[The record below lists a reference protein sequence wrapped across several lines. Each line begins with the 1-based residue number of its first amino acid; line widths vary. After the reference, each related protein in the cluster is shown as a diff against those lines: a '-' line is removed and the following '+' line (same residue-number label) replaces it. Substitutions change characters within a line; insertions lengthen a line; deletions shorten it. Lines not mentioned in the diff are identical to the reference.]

1 VRFIAVCALVV
12 TSLLIPPAAWD
23 GAPVW
28 GATAPSHHPSHP
40 GLPSPRVMIGDPG
53 RSGGEFLDS
62 QVSDPRTFNPIL
74 AQETSST
81 GPLGTLFDGLVEDNG
96 ETTETEPAL
105 AESWKTSPDGKTW
118 TFVLRQGLQ
127 WADGQPLTAD
137 DVAHFRQKIEDLY
150 RVNLLLDNLPATMYL
165 IEENPGNIMTGFPL
179 GKIGNDG
186 EAYIFNHLIFKV
198 KVGSRCM

>member
-1 VRFIAVCALVV
+1 MQGGPTVRFVAVSLILVA
-12 TSLLIPPAAWD
+12 TLLMPPALSSWLP
-23 GAPVW
+23 GAGRPAW
-28 GATAPSHHPSHP
+28 GASAPSHHPVLP
-40 GLPSPRVMIGDPG
+40 GLPNPKVMVGDPG
-53 RSGGEFLDS
+53 RFGGEFLDS

-127 WADGQPLTAD
+127 WDDGQPLT
-137 DVAHFRQKIEDLY
+137 
-150 RVNLLLDNLPATMYL
+150 
-165 IEENPGNIMTGFPL
+165 
-179 GKIGNDG
+179 
-186 EAYIFNHLIFKV
+186 
-198 KVGSRCM
+198 